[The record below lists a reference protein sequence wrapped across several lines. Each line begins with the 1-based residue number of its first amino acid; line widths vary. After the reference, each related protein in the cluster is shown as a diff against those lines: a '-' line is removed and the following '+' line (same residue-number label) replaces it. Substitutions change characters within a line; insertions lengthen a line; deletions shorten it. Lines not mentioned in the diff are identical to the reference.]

1 VKERGPLFE
10 LSDVAYT
17 YAWGSSPVLTVDD
30 LMLREGECVAFV
42 GPNGSGKTTL
52 LKLLNHLLEG
62 QDDPKLFRGLVR
74 FRGTPYNRMLAR
86 RHTVYLHQHP
96 YMLPGTVLQNMEAC
110 AGSSLDA
117 QAVSREA
124 LKKMLGS
131 VALADKS
138 DSLAKSLSGGEA
150 QRLALV
156 RAIASD
162 REILLLDE
170 PTASADSASAA
181 RIRDLLRALRTQRT
195 IFFSTH
201 HRRLAE
207 DLAER
212 IIELRGGTILHD
224 RRNDSVHE
232 PSS

>member
-1 VKERGPLFE
+1 VKEGRPLFE
-10 LSDVAYT
+10 LSEVEYA
-17 YAWGSSPVLTVDD
+17 YAWGSSPVLTVDG
-30 LMLREGECVAFV
+30 LTLREGECVAFV

-62 QDDPKLFRGLVR
+62 QDDPKLFRGLVK
-74 FRGTPYNRMLAR
+74 FRGTPYSRMLAR

-96 YMLPGTVLQNMEAC
+96 YMLPGTVLQNLEAC
-110 AGSSLDA
+110 ASSNLDI
-117 QAVSREA
+117 QAVSREV
-124 LKKMLGS
+124 LKEMLRS

-156 RAIASD
+156 RAIASGRD
-162 REILLLDE
+162 ILLLDE

-181 RIRDLLRALRTQRT
+181 RIRDLLRALRAQRT

-201 HRRLAE
+201 QRRLAE

-212 IIELRGGTILHD
+212 IIELRSGTILHD
-224 RRNDSVHE
+224 RRNDSVHQ